1 MPDDFRKRGPPDRI
15 RINLNEALEV
25 AYWTKELRCSEV
37 QLRDAV
43 KAVGPMADAVR
54 NYLNRR

>member
-25 AYWTKELRCSEV
+25 AYWTKELHCSEA